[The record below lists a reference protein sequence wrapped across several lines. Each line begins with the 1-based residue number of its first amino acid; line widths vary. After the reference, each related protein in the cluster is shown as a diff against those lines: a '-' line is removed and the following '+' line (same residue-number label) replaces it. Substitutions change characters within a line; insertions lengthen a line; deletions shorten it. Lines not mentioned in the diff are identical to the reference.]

1 MIYFIIENMCYIWT
15 VEDVSKHFKGDS
27 CSLLAIS
34 HSACYVIEAE
44 HKIVTDFNSVNFLL

>member
-1 MIYFIIENMCYIWT
+1 MCYIWT

-27 CSLLAIS
+27 CSVLAIS

-44 HKIVTDFNSVNFLL
+44 HKLLLILILLIFYYKGR